1 MEILALKLY
10 IGNKRA
16 NTTINQLINT
26 IEDMHFVESGY
37 NEEVLKQ
44 HKNQQTNVIT
54 QYNYIGNI
62 LADRKLTLKNI
73 NQRKGIWT
81 NNNILIDEAW
91 IYAQTKPNT

>member
-1 MEILALKLY
+1 
-10 IGNKRA
+10 
-16 NTTINQLINT
+16 
-26 IEDMHFVESGY
+26 MHFVESGY
-37 NEEVLKQ
+37 NKEVLKQ

-81 NNNILIDEAW
+81 NNNILMDEAW